1 MTAITDIQ
9 SLNMRNERDWQ
20 LLCGE
25 FNNCKRKLQTKKDAL
40 IILAKELDNVKQE
53 RDAYKLM
60 AEQLRDKSNAQ
71 RKKFEEKERALGL
84 SLCDSDHLYE
94 RRSQSLAQV
103 LCESREQNRKAEAEI
118 KQLKQSLLEA
128 EGDVKLL
135 RENIARQRVGDE
147 GLGTRHFP
155 AYERSE
161 LVKQL
166 EATKDQLEA
175 LERDMVAK
183 IDQEQELVT
192 ERDHYREKSER
203 INQELNYVL
212 GGDERRIVDVDA
224 LIMENK
230 YVKERLKQCQEEKN
244 LANTTVAKYKAA
256 LERKRGR
263 TTLRLGAAS
272 SGGIVI
278 SQKQVEQL
286 LAEGKATG
294 LPATA
299 SSVADLQ
306 SLAAALLETIHD
318 KNMALNHQRNTNKIL
333 GLRVAELEKKLK
345 TLEISGLWNLPP
357 GRSAA
362 IVAKDEEN
370 MRAGLITLTPSTAPK
385 ENGDHDSKTTIVSST
400 TKENT
405 VESRSAP
412 QSARS
417 TPVHQIRQGSPQL
430 YSDTDSLISLDDF
443 DLLASGDDNDSE
455 TSSINS
461 INISRSLLAKST
473 TLDSYRRGAQV
484 CDVLKTSILVKPSLP
499 EGKASSN
506 NNPELMAEDV
516 NEYLQ
521 ADEAKK
527 TDEYH
532 EHSVLLKSFTKSE
545 ADEAIC
551 EEDESMIKL
560 EDIIDNI
567 TDKLTKQ
574 RLDEIQANDS
584 PNASD
589 PLLSRDVV
597 SDRDE
602 EDNH

>member
-1 MTAITDIQ
+1 MTAITDIK

-40 IILAKELDNVKQE
+40 IILAKELDKVKQE

-103 LCESREQNRKAEAEI
+103 LCESREQNRKSEAEI

-155 AYERSE
+155 AHEREE

-203 INQELNYVL
+203 TNQELNYVL

-263 TTLRLGAAS
+263 ATLRLGATS

-294 LPATA
+294 LPVTA

-362 IVAKDEEN
+362 IVAKDQEN
-370 MRAGLITLTPSTAPK
+370 MRAGLITLTPSTTPK
-385 ENGDHDSKTTIVSST
+385 ENGDSISK
-400 TKENT
+400 
-405 VESRSAP
+405 SAP
-412 QSARS
+412 SSGRG
-417 TPVHQIRQGSPQL
+417 TPVHQAMRASPQL

-455 TSSINS
+455 TSSLNS
-461 INISRSLLAKST
+461 INISRALLAKAN
-473 TLDSYRRGAQV
+473 TLESFRRGGQ
-484 CDVLKTSILVKPSLP
+484 LKLSNLGKSKSLP
-499 EGKASSN
+499 ERTAGLLAGGSEKASKEST
-506 NNPELMAEDV
+506 EKTEDIVEVAEE
-516 NEYLQ
+516 NG
-521 ADEAKK
+521 
-527 TDEYH
+527 YH
-532 EHSVLLKSFTKSE
+532 EHSQLLKSFSE
-545 ADEAIC
+545 TDEASF
-551 EEDESMIKL
+551 EEDDSMIKL

-567 TDKLTKQ
+567 TDKLTKE
-574 RLDEIQANDS
+574 RIDEVQSNGS
-584 PNASD
+584 PKATD
-589 PLLSRDVV
+589 PLLSKNGNNQNNQKDET
-597 SDRDE
+597 E
-602 EDNH
+602 EDDLDSSENLQCPV